1 MPSTQAAAPDRSAWG
16 LLIGAVGIVYGD
28 IGTSPLYALRESL
41 AGSHPLPIDARHVLA
56 ILSLMFWSLTLVV
69 TVKYATLMM
78 RADNRG
84 QGGSLALLALIS
96 HRIVGSRRASVVILG
111 IFAAAL
117 FYGDS
122 MITPAISVLSAV
134 EGLGVIEPG
143 MKDYIIPVTL
153 GILITLFLIQR
164 HGTGAI
170 GALFGP
176 VMCVWFVTLA
186 ALGVA
191 GIVREPGVLAALNP
205 THAIGFFFTDPWR
218 AFLVLGSVV
227 LTVTG
232 AEALY
237 ADMGHFGKRPIRLA
251 WLALVWPALVL
262 NYFGQGAELL
272 DDPKKIANPF
282 YLLAPEWFRLPL
294 ILVATA
300 ATIIA
305 SQAVITG
312 AFSVTRQAIQLGFL
326 PRMTIIHT
334 SKEEIGQIYVP
345 YINWMLL
352 VFVVALVLGFKSSS
366 SLAWAYGVAV
376 TGTMLIDTIL
386 LCIAMFLIWRW
397 PAYYAI
403 PLSALLFVVD
413 LAFFGSN
420 TLKIPQGGW
429 FPIVV
434 AIVSFVLLT
443 TWKRGRDLV
452 AERVRS
458 GALPLDL
465 FLQSSVRGRC
475 QKVAGTAVYMT
486 GSTEGVPLAFM
497 HNIKHNKV
505 IHERVLFLT
514 VQVAEVPN
522 VPEAERIEVQTLA
535 HEMYRVILHYGFM
548 DNPNVPRALS
558 SSKRFGL
565 TFNIMDT
572 SFFLSR
578 ETPIPS
584 AQPGMARWREHVY
597 AWMARSAASAMEFFQ
612 IPPGRVVELGAQ
624 MEI

>member
-1 MPSTQAAAPDRSAWG
+1 MPNTQAAAPDRSAWG
-16 LLIGAVGIVYGD
+16 LLIGAVGVVYGD

-69 TVKYATLMM
+69 TVKYAMLMM

-134 EGLGVIEPG
+134 EGLGVIEPST
-143 MKDYIIPVTL
+143 KAYIIPVTL
-153 GILITLFLIQR
+153 VILITLFLILRQ
-164 HGTGAI
+164 GTGAI
-170 GALFGP
+170 GALLGP

-186 ALGVA
+186 ALGIA

-205 THAIGFFFTDPWR
+205 THAIGFFFTDPSR

-232 AEALY
+232 AAAPY

-262 NYFGQGAELL
+262 NSFGQGAELL

-366 SLAWAYGVAV
+366 SLAWAYGVA
-376 TGTMLIDTIL
+376 
-386 LCIAMFLIWRW
+386 
-397 PAYYAI
+397 
-403 PLSALLFVVD
+403 
-413 LAFFGSN
+413 
-420 TLKIPQGGW
+420 
-429 FPIVV
+429 
-434 AIVSFVLLT
+434 
-443 TWKRGRDLV
+443 
-452 AERVRS
+452 
-458 GALPLDL
+458 
-465 FLQSSVRGRC
+465 
-475 QKVAGTAVYMT
+475 
-486 GSTEGVPLAFM
+486 
-497 HNIKHNKV
+497 
-505 IHERVLFLT
+505 
-514 VQVAEVPN
+514 
-522 VPEAERIEVQTLA
+522 
-535 HEMYRVILHYGFM
+535 
-548 DNPNVPRALS
+548 
-558 SSKRFGL
+558 
-565 TFNIMDT
+565 
-572 SFFLSR
+572 
-578 ETPIPS
+578 
-584 AQPGMARWREHVY
+584 
-597 AWMARSAASAMEFFQ
+597 
-612 IPPGRVVELGAQ
+612 
-624 MEI
+624 